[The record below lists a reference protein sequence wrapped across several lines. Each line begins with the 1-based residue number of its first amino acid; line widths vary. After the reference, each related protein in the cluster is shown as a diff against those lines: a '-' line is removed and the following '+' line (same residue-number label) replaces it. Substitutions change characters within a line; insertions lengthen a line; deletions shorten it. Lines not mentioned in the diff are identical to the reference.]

1 MANMLKIFTQHP
13 HEVGETYWQHLRR
26 AFFTVLLLCLVQC
39 ALVVHALFPFLLVH
53 TASNKLKYII
63 RGIPS
68 P

>member
-1 MANMLKIFTQHP
+1 MKSINIFTQHP
-13 HEVGETYWQHLRR
+13 KEVGETYTQHLIRSL
-26 AFFTVLLLCLVQC
+26 FTVLILLTAQS
-39 ALVVHALFPFLLVH
+39 ALIVHAFFPFLLVH